1 MNKFFSRIILVSGLA
16 LGSISVWAQQSAV
29 ITMDFDAAATE
40 DGFIYKKIKLQRS
53 SIPHITLENIRTA
66 KAVLPAGSGNALPNS
81 FEPDVAVAIERKVP
95 YAILKFPRQARINN
109 EIVTLESAD
118 IKYTEEPAGS
128 RDVRQRPTFAD
139 NSVLATGT
147 WYKIAVKNR
156 GVQKLDY
163 NFFSTLGINMSQMN
177 PANIRIY
184 GNGGK
189 MMSEKAGSSDNYDD
203 LNENAIWVSTTGSA
217 FTSGDYVLFYADG
230 PTKWSYEST
239 SNTFV
244 HTSNIYEDY
253 SYYFV
258 NVDMGPG
265 KRIGTLSPSATPVAT
280 VTDFDNYWLQ
290 DRDSFSASALGRVW
304 WDKLFFTNVPSSLT
318 QSIAATL
325 YEPAGDVFY
334 KTLVGHEN
342 TGPGMFTLRLNNA
355 NINDRSLNALT
366 SEYQYYT
373 DGTLTGT
380 VTPASANLN
389 FQYTYS
395 SGTTGKAFVDY
406 LQLNYKS
413 RLRFNGTQLNF
424 RNLSV
429 ANLGLNNFVRYT
441 LDNVSGNVTV
451 WDITDPFNIV
461 QVNGTASGGQYTFL
475 AEGNMLREFIAF
487 NGSSYHT
494 PVASGRVDNQ
504 NLHGIGY
511 RDLLIITHP
520 SLLGSARE
528 FADYKKSAFGQSVE
542 VVTVNQ
548 IYNEF
553 SSGGQDIVGIRNF
566 IKMFYDRATSEAEI
580 PKGFLLYGNG
590 SYDFKDRIGNNTN
603 FVPAFQ
609 SVESSS
615 NDYAFTSDDFYA
627 LLDDGEDINSRNSL
641 SLPILD
647 VSVGRLPVNNE
658 EEGRIL
664 LDKYR
669 KYHNPESFGP
679 WKNNITFVADDKD
692 LGFANPTGGMNHLD
706 DCEYANSYFLNN
718 NLNYSLHKIYAD
730 AYSKKQTSSGSRF
743 PDVNKAI
750 NDQIFAGTLYMSY
763 SGHGSPQRWA
773 HEAILTAADYDRW
786 NNISKLPLLFTG
798 TCDFSRFDQ
807 PGIRSAGVQLL
818 KKANGGAIAL
828 ISTTQIVYST
838 GNKLISKSL
847 VDHLF
852 TRGQDGR
859 YSTIGDAF
867 RLAKNENPNSISN
880 SFRYALLGDPT
891 MHLQI
896 PVNKVI
902 TDRIYNVSTG
912 TEVETDTMS
921 ALGKYIIEGHIADW
935 EDNDLSSFNGTVYIS
950 IYDKAV
956 NLQTLPNEKMPT
968 PYFTV
973 QNNVLARV
981 IATVTNGKFKT
992 QFLLPKDIIYD
1003 FGSGKIGYYA
1013 HSDREE
1019 AKGFDTSF
1027 VIGGLDPN
1035 AQDND
1040 GTGPVVK
1047 PFIDNNKFRNGG
1059 VVGANP
1065 MLYVELYDDNGINV
1079 SGSSLGH
1086 DLVAI
1091 LDEDESNPYVMNSYY
1106 NTYPNDYQNGYVNFQ
1121 FYHLPEGKHTVKVRA
1136 WDIFNNSGEG
1146 TVTFEVINPDKGF
1159 IGEIFNYPNPF
1170 SQTTHFVIQHNQ
1182 EGKELDI
1189 QIRIYSP
1196 SGRLVGYAERN
1207 TLAEGNRTEISWDA
1221 TTVDGRPLEAG
1232 IYFYRVDIHTEDG
1245 KSAHANQKL
1254 VYLPQ

>member
-1 MNKFFSRIILVSGLA
+1 MNKFFSRIVLVSGLL
-16 LGSISVWAQQSAV
+16 LGATGSWAQQSRV
-29 ITMDFDAAATE
+29 ISMDFEVAAAE
-40 DGFIYKKIKLQRS
+40 DGFVYKKIKLQHNS
-53 SIPHITLENIRTA
+53 VPQVSLSNLRTA
-66 KAVLPAGSGNALPNS
+66 KKAAVPGTGTVLPNS
-81 FEPDVAVAIERKVP
+81 FEPDVAIAIERKVP
-95 YAILKFPRQARINN
+95 YAILKFPRYARINN
-109 EIVTLESAD
+109 EIVSLQTAD
-118 IKYTEEPAGS
+118 VSYREEPPVPGG
-128 RDVRQRPTFAD
+128 RRRPTFAD
-139 NSVLATGT
+139 NSVLATGS
-147 WYKIAVKNR
+147 WYKIGVSNR

-163 NFFSTLGINMSQMN
+163 NFFTSLGINMSQVN

-203 LNENAIWVSTTGSA
+203 LQENAIWVSATGA
-217 FTSGDYVLFYADG
+217 TFNSGDYVLFYADG
-230 PTKWSYEST
+230 PTGW
-239 SNTFV
+239 TFGGAPETFT
-244 HTSNIYEDY
+244 HTSNIYESY
-253 SYYFV
+253 SYYFI
-258 NVDMGPG
+258 NVDLGPG
-265 KRIGTLSPSATPVAT
+265 KRIGTLTPSGTPVTT

-290 DRDSFSASALGRVW
+290 DKDSFSASALGRIW
-304 WDKLFFTNVPSSLT
+304 WDKLFNTNSSASLT
-318 QSIAATL
+318 QTITAGL
-325 YEPAGDVFY
+325 YETAGDVYY
-334 KTLVGHEN
+334 KTVVGHEN
-342 TGPGMFTLRLNNA
+342 NGSGNFVLRAGNSTPNSQNLA
-355 NINDRSLNALT
+355 PLT

-373 DGTLTGT
+373 DGILTGS
-380 VTPASANLN
+380 VTPAGGVLN
-389 FQYTYS
+389 FQYTYN

-413 RLRFNGTQLNF
+413 RLRFNGSQLNF
-424 RNLSV
+424 RNVSV
-429 ANLGLNNFVRYT
+429 ANLGLNNFVAYR
-441 LDNVSGNVTV
+441 LDNVNGNVTV
-451 WDITDPFNIV
+451 WDVTNPFNTV

-487 NGSSYHT
+487 NGSAYQT
-494 PVASGRVDNQ
+494 PVSVGRVDNQ
-504 NLHGIGY
+504 DLHGIGY
-511 RDLLIITHP
+511 KDLIIITHP
-520 SLLGSARE
+520 SLLNSARE
-528 FADYKKSAFGQSVE
+528 FADYKRNAFGQTVA

-548 IYNEF
+548 VYNEF
-553 SSGGQDIVGIRNF
+553 SSGGQDIVAIRNF

-580 PKGFLLYGNG
+580 PKGFLLYGNA
-590 SYDFKDRIGNNTN
+590 SYDFRDRISNNTN

-609 SVESSS
+609 SKESNS
-615 NDYAFTSDDFYA
+615 NDFAFTSDDFYA
-627 LLDDGEDINSRNSL
+627 LLDDGEDINNRNSL
-641 SLPILD
+641 SAPILD
-647 VSVGRLPVNNE
+647 VSVGRLPVNTE

-664 LDKYR
+664 LDKYK
-669 KYHNPESFGP
+669 KYHSAESFGA
-679 WKNNITFVADDKD
+679 WKNNVAFVADDKD
-692 LGFANPTGGMNHLD
+692 LGWASPTGGMNHLD
-706 DCEYANSYFLNN
+706 DCEYANDYFLNS
-718 NLNYSLHKIYAD
+718 NLNYNLHKIYAD
-730 AYSKKQTSSGSRF
+730 AYTKKQTSSGSRF

-786 NNISKLPLLFTG
+786 NNINKLPLLFTG

-807 PGIRSAGVQLL
+807 PSIRAAGVQLL

-852 TRGQDGR
+852 TRKQDGT
-859 YSTIGDAF
+859 YSSIGDAF
-867 RLAKNENPNSISN
+867 RLAKNDNPGSITN

-891 MHLQI
+891 MQLQI
-896 PVNKVI
+896 PVNKVV
-902 TDRIYNVSTG
+902 TDKIYNVSTG
-912 TEVETDTMS
+912 REDETDTMS

-935 EDNDLSSFNGTVYIS
+935 SDNELSSFNGTVYVS
-950 IYDKAV
+950 VYDKAIK
-956 NLQTLPNEKMPT
+956 LQTLPNEKMPT
-968 PYFTV
+968 PSFTV

-981 IATVTNGKFKT
+981 IATVNNGKFRT

-1003 FGSGKIGYYA
+1003 FGSGKISYYA
-1013 HSDREE
+1013 HSDKEE

-1027 VIGGLDPN
+1027 VVGGLDPN
-1035 AQDND
+1035 AQADD

-1047 PFIDNNKFRNGG
+1047 PFIDNNKFKDGSI
-1059 VVGANP
+1059 VGANP
-1065 MLYVELYDDNGINV
+1065 MLYVELYDENGINV

-1159 IGEIFNYPNPF
+1159 IGDVFNYPNPF

-1182 EGKELDI
+1182 EGKELEI
-1189 QIRIYSP
+1189 QLRIYSP
-1196 SGRLVGYAERN
+1196 SGRLVGYTEKN
-1207 TLAEGNRTEISWDA
+1207 LLAEGNRTEIPWDA

-1232 IYFYRVDIHTEDG
+1232 IYFYRVDIRTGDG
-1245 KSAHANQKL
+1245 RTAYANQKL